1 MRERAK
7 ISHRVLISPPQS
19 AIILFQKNAELHIF
33 ITQSENLT
41 ERKAQKNKKIS
52 ATTIKR
58 YIDYLEDSFL
68 TDSAIRCDIKGKKY
82 INTPSKYYFSDL
94 GLRNARLNFR
104 QVEETHAME
113 NIIFNE
119 LKTRG
124 YNTDVGVVALS
135 ETNKTGKK
143 IRQTI
148 RKIRQKSRQTRQ
160 MRHIDLAK
168 KHIIY
173 DLKNNKKQ

>member
-41 ERKAQKNKKIS
+41 ERKARKNKKIS

-68 TDSAIRCDIKGKKY
+68 TDSAIRYDIKGKEIYKHPFK
-82 INTPSKYYFSDL
+82 ILLFRLMTEKCETEFQASRGNSRHGKHYF
-94 GLRNARLNFR
+94 
-104 QVEETHAME
+104 Q
-113 NIIFNE
+113 
-119 LKTRG
+119 
-124 YNTDVGVVALS
+124 
-135 ETNKTGKK
+135 
-143 IRQTI
+143 
-148 RKIRQKSRQTRQ
+148 
-160 MRHIDLAK
+160 
-168 KHIIY
+168 
-173 DLKNNKKQ
+173 